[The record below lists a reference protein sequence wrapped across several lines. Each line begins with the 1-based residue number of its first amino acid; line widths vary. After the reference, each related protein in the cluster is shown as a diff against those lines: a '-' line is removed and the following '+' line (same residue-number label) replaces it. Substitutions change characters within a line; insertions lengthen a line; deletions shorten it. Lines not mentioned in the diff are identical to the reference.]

1 MEAQPEFRAGDAIA
15 FPGMGPSPFSESA
28 KFMLI
33 NPIARK
39 MAAAADE
46 VLGYSLVDRYR
57 ESEGDYSEAAQ
68 VAFLVNCLALAAWA
82 QETLGARPSVCAGAS
97 FGGKAAAVHTGSLD
111 FADAVW
117 MTAEM
122 ARREDEYFAREYRDA
137 VTHSFARTPGD
148 RLDEI
153 LAELAERGA
162 WHEISCHIDED
173 FFMLSL
179 DGAEVEGLD
188 ARLRAVGGLP
198 LYSMKPPMHCAAFGE
213 LRERIEREVVAELTF
228 RTPEMPLIADQDGRV
243 VDSGEGVRRMI
254 LDGYTLPV
262 RWPEVVS
269 GLRGQ
274 GVSRLFMCGPDRLF
288 GRVAVTTRNF
298 EVVQVDPRTAMAPR
312 RGEPGPR
319 RAPALPARSPA

>member
-1 MEAQPEFRAGDAIA
+1 MEVQPEFQAGDAIA

-33 NPIARK
+33 NPIARR
-39 MAAAADE
+39 MVAAADE

-57 ESEGDYSEAAQ
+57 ESEGEGDYSEAAQ
-68 VAFLVNCLALAAWA
+68 VAFLVNCLALAGWA
-82 QETLGARPSVCAGAS
+82 DENLGVRAEACAGAS
-97 FGGKAAAVHTGSLD
+97 FGGKAAAVHAGALD

-137 VTHSFARTPGD
+137 VTHSFTRVPAD
-148 RLDEI
+148 RLAEI
-153 LAELAERGA
+153 LAELTERGA
-162 WHEISCHIDED
+162 WHEISCYIDED

-179 DGAEVEGLD
+179 DGAEVEALD
-188 ARLRAVGGLP
+188 ARLRSVGGLP
-198 LYSMKPPMHCAAFGE
+198 LYSMKPPMHCAAFTE
-213 LRERIEREVVAELTF
+213 LRERIEREVVAELAF

-243 VDSGEGVRRMI
+243 VDSAEGVRKMI

-262 RWPEVVS
+262 RWPDVVS
-269 GLRGQ
+269 ALRGQ
-274 GVSRLFMCGPDRLF
+274 GAGRLFMCGPDRLF

-312 RGEPGPR
+312 RRER
-319 RAPALPARSPA
+319 RLNPV